1 MKLGVLRIA
10 LVTAITV
17 SLTMSCALAS
27 RSVVPRMAPAL
38 TIVVDTGGE
47 GGPNAHVYRPIAGVV
62 TLVEG
67 HGRFDVTA
75 NAGGPS
81 VAVGGVRVDR
91 PLGAAGDYYLF
102 DSTSY
107 TLVHPATKTFARV
120 AIRDD
125 SYNFVENREGWP
137 EFFEFRV
144 LPVDTLAAAGPRSG
158 LAEHGEAG
166 IFWHLDIVRT
176 GSPIQIL
183 ARGRF
188 RIPDIPA
195 GEVSVAR
202 WFGAAQAL
210 ASIPRSYQ
218 AVQGEHLQVTSVT
231 VLHPFGAAPAIN
243 LVTLSP
249 FSRITTSQVDLSRLN
264 LPTGYQEIPW
274 PPK

>member
-1 MKLGVLRIA
+1 
-10 LVTAITV
+10 
-17 SLTMSCALAS
+17 
-27 RSVVPRMAPAL
+27 MAPAL
-38 TIVVDTGGE
+38 TVVVDTGSE
-47 GGPNAHVYRPIAGVV
+47 GGPNAHIYRPIAGVI

-67 HGRFDVTA
+67 RGRFDVTA

-81 VAVGGVRVDR
+81 VAVGGVRVDA
-91 PLGAAGDYYLF
+91 PLGGAGDYYLF

-137 EFFEFRV
+137 EFFEFR
-144 LPVDTLAAAGPRSG
+144 LLHADTLAATVPRSA
-158 LAEHGEAG
+158 LAEHGEAA
-166 IFWHLDIVRT
+166 IFWHLDVVRT

-195 GEVSVAR
+195 GEASVAR

-210 ASIPRSYQ
+210 ASIPRDHQ
-218 AVQGEHLQVTSVT
+218 TIQREQLQVTSVT
-231 VLHPFGAAPAIN
+231 VLHSLGGALAIN
-243 LVTLSP
+243 LVTVSP
-249 FSRITTSQVDLSRLN
+249 ISRITMSQLDVSRLD

-274 PPK
+274 SPK